1 MFGENIKLA
10 LKNFITN
17 KMRTLLSLLG
27 IMIGVSS
34 VIMITTLGN
43 SATSNIQ
50 DEIASGGMD
59 LIMIYGGWG
68 SARSKE
74 VFHPG
79 LGEEIV
85 ETLPGVVD
93 STPTFYSGALVKSRH
108 KTASFNLNCIYPSY
122 KNVFNIEMAAGQ
134 FFTKADSVHKYPG
147 VVLGYKTAQ
156 ILFPAGGSVGS
167 PLKLIFGK
175 TAYQFTVLGVMKEK
189 DSNFIGD
196 FDNVILMDL
205 DFYRSRIQKVE
216 TVETFILKAADPEAA
231 IQINYEVKDYL
242 SSKISEKD
250 AFWVD
255 SPSSISESF
264 NKITKTLNIVLACIA
279 GISLLV
285 GGIGIMNIMLVS
297 VTERTREIGI
307 RKALGAPPGAI
318 RGQFLTESV
327 VLTLIGGVL
336 GVIIGTGTGRVA
348 TNILNWNFSPV
359 PTAYALALGFSAVIG
374 IFFGLY
380 PAIRA
385 SKLDPIQA
393 LSRE

>member
-34 VIMITTLGN
+34 VILITTLGN
-43 SATSNIQ
+43 SATSNIK

-68 SARSKE
+68 NARSRA

-79 LGEEIV
+79 LGEELT
-85 ETLPGVVD
+85 ETIPGVID
-93 STPTFYSGALVKSRH
+93 STPNFSSGALVKSRH
-108 KTASFNLNCIYPSY
+108 KTASFGLGCISPSY
-122 KNVFNIEMAAGQ
+122 QNVFNIEMVAGR
-134 FFTKADSVHKYPG
+134 FITRSDSVNKYPG
-147 VVLGYKTAQ
+147 VVLGNKTART
-156 ILFPAGGSVGS
+156 LFPAGGSVGS
-167 PLKLIFGK
+167 PLKLIIGN
-175 TAYQFTVLGVMKEK
+175 TAYQFTVLGVMGKK
-189 DSNFIGD
+189 DSNMGAD

-205 DFYRSRIQKVE
+205 NYYRSRIARVD
-216 TVETFILKAADPEAA
+216 TVDSFFLKAADPEAA
-231 IQINYEVKDYL
+231 AQVKLEVEEYL
-242 SSKISEKD
+242 ASKTSERD
-250 AFWVD
+250 AFWVE
-255 SPSSISESF
+255 SPSSISDMF
-264 NKITKTLNIVLACIA
+264 NKVTGTLNLVLACIA

-307 RKALGAPPGAI
+307 RKAMGAPSGAI

-336 GVIIGTGTGRVA
+336 GVLFGTGIGRIA
-348 TNILNWNFSPV
+348 TNIMSWSFSPV
-359 PTAYALALGFSAVIG
+359 PTAYALAIGFSAVIG

-380 PAIRA
+380 PAVRA

-393 LSRE
+393 LNRE